1 MNESYCL
8 FTLRAKMR
16 RRIEV
21 RYKEE
26 NNSHIIKQV
35 VRLIQISKTVQDSK
49 KKEK

>member
-21 RYKEE
+21 RCMER
-26 NNSHIIKQV
+26 II
-35 VRLIQISKTVQDSK
+35 RISNKWSDSFRFQQTVQDSK